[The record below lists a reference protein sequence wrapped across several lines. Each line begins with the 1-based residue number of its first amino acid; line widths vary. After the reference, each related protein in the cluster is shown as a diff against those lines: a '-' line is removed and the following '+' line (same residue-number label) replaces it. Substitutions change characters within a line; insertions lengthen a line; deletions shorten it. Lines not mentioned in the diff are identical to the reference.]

1 MNQKK
6 YMQIWYQQ
14 NKEAQKKKSLQ
25 YHYKNRN
32 KALKRMVN
40 YNNKNKRTLNKKA
53 MEHYFKNKE
62 DRDKK
67 HKLWRLKNL
76 EYDKQRSREYYYKNR
91 KRMVTLSVQYC
102 KKRKKI
108 DAEYK
113 LRTIL
118 IARFCY
124 VITKHKSSKWEKY
137 LGCNIK
143 TAREHLESLFKP
155 GMTWLN
161 HGKWHID
168 HIRPVSSFNLTNE
181 KHIYECFYYK
191 NLQPLWARENLS
203 KGAKYTEQ
211 QASN

>member
-6 YMQIWYQQ
+6 YMQTWYQQ

-25 YHYKNRN
+25 YHYKNRD
-32 KALKRMVN
+32 KVLKRMSN
-40 YNNKNKRTLNKKA
+40 YYNKNKKTLIKKA
-53 MEHYFKNKE
+53 MEYYFKNKE

-67 HKLWRLKNL
+67 HKLWRLRNL

-91 KRMVTLSVQYC
+91 KKMVTLSVQYC
-102 KKRKKI
+102 KKQKKI
-108 DAEYK
+108 DAEYR

-118 IARFCY
+118 ITRFCN

-143 TAREHLESLFKP
+143 FAREHLESLFKP

-168 HIRPVSSFNLTNE
+168 HIRPVSSFNLKNE
-181 KHIYECFYYK
+181 EHIYECFNYK

-203 KGAKYTEQ
+203 KGAQYTKQ
-211 QASN
+211 